1 MVDTR
6 FESRDL
12 ALSSI
17 FASLYAVMV
26 ILQGISAAAV
36 IQLRIADCL
45 IPLAAIFGP
54 PTIVGVSVGC
64 FVSNAYLSASMQY
77 GIYDI
82 LLGPMANLMA
92 ATIIFKLRK
101 RTLLGCL
108 SGAVIIGLTVG
119 SYLWLLFPPPSDVF
133 GLALPATWPPWA
145 LSIISITASS
155 TIAFAVFGLALLKVL
170 SRPSIIGPL
179 KSRGLK
185 VYT

>member
-1 MVDTR
+1 
-6 FESRDL
+6 
-12 ALSSI
+12 
-17 FASLYAVMV
+17 
-26 ILQGISAAAV
+26 
-36 IQLRIADCL
+36 
-45 IPLAAIFGP
+45 
-54 PTIVGVSVGC
+54 
-64 FVSNAYLSASMQY
+64 MQY